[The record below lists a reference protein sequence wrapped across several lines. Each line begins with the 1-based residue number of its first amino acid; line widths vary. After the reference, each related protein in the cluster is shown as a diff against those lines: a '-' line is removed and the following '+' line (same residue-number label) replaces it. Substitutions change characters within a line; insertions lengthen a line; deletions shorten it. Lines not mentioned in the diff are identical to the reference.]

1 MVVEPMTT
9 GAAIWEVELSDVDV
23 CDELCWAKGVVCLG
37 VEVGVDD
44 GDGVELAVLV
54 FLIVEI
60 EVVVNRRAPCT
71 ADSGAIE
78 ARPHTDGRVSF
89 NLDSSQPLGHAPRVP
104 AMVYSVP
111 YLSPPDGVE
120 TAGCMR
126 LVRSCELHV
135 MKGSV

>member
-1 MVVEPMTT
+1 MTT
-9 GAAIWEVELSDVDV
+9 GAAIWEVELGDVSVEVLDVNV
-23 CDELCWAKGVVCLG
+23 CDEPCWAKGIVCLG

-44 GDGVELAVLV
+44 SDRVELAELV

-78 ARPHTDGRVSF
+78 ARPHPDGKVSF
-89 NLDSSQPLGHAPRVP
+89 SLASSQPLGHAPRVP

-111 YLSPPDGVE
+111 Y
-120 TAGCMR
+120 
-126 LVRSCELHV
+126 
-135 MKGSV
+135 